1 MGLREPS
8 GSGARE
14 GRPAEVAA
22 QVTRFARTEG
32 ARMSGAGR
40 GVPPGAEPDAG
51 QGESAASP
59 EAEQAESKA
68 EASGQADDGD
78 AAAQAQTAAAPT
90 DGKAAGG
97 GKPAAP
103 RARRKR
109 SFWRE

>member
-8 GSGARE
+8 GSGARG

-22 QVTRFARTEG
+22 QGTRCARTEG

-40 GVPPGAEPDAG
+40 GVTPGAEPDAG

-59 EAEQAESKA
+59 EPEQAESKA

-78 AAAQAQTAAAPT
+78 AAAPAPTAAGPAS
-90 DGKAAGG
+90 GKARGG
-97 GKPAAP
+97 GRRAA
-103 RARRKR
+103 AGAA
-109 SFWRE
+109 